1 MAALRSA
8 NGLPPLGPGE
18 LAKLAHGMS
27 LDPAVLNALD
37 ISLSS
42 QEALHRGPPAVAAHA
57 LPPRPMQALS
67 HESVSHVMC
76 CIVARPWGGGDG
88 LMGRVACARGGSGGA
103 STVLRCEY
111 TVPLPPLNLLPRRSG
126 PESPPALSPLPRP
139 LRLLP
144 APPGPGNV

>member
-8 NGLPPLGPGE
+8 NGLPPLGPDE

-42 QEALHRGPPAVAAHA
+42 QEALHRGPPAIAAHA

-76 CIVARPWGGGDG
+76 RIVARPWGGGRRPHG
-88 LMGRVACARGGSGGA
+88 EGRMRTWWEWGGQ
-103 STVLRCEY
+103 
-111 TVPLPPLNLLPRRSG
+111 RSV
-126 PESPPALSPLPRP
+126 E
-139 LRLLP
+139 
-144 APPGPGNV
+144 V